1 MKNNK
6 ITLSILREARIDEN
20 RTPFSP
26 SQISNLLNKFSNL
39 KIIVQPS
46 KRRCFKNED
55 YLKAGAHITDD
66 LSSADIIF
74 GVKEVKLSTL
84 IKDKTYLFFS
94 HTSKVRQYIGQII
107 EDKAIIYKKELL
119 KEVIKKNITLIDY
132 ENVRNISGEGYRY
145 LGFGRFA
152 GIIGTYNTLNL
163 YLKLYNQQ
171 PLPRAFEINNY
182 EEIKKQISKQNF
194 NKLKILLTGSG
205 RASKGAIEMLK
216 HANIRHV
223 SINDYL
229 NKKYDEAIF
238 SNISAKKHVE
248 RNDGKASSYQDFI
261 LNPHEYNYKI
271 KNYLFD
277 TDMFIACHYWDPKF
291 PKLFSQKEIS
301 EFKNLKIIGDVT
313 CDINGSVPTTIRST
327 SIAKPYYSINTDSMK
342 EIELGNKGIAV
353 MAVDNLPSELPRDA
367 SEEFGSSVISEILPY
382 LIDQDDGRINRA
394 TTASKGKL
402 CPLYSYLENFIHSSD
417 S

>member
-1 MKNNK
+1 MKNK
-6 ITLSILREARIDEN
+6 TISLAVLREARVDEN

-26 SQISNLLNKFSNL
+26 TQISNILNKFSNL

-46 KRRCFKNED
+46 KRRCFKDED
-55 YLKAGAHITDD
+55 YLKAGAHITED
-66 LSSADIIF
+66 LRASNIIF
-74 GVKEVKLSTL
+74 GVKELDISTL

-94 HTSKVRQYIGQII
+94 HTSKVRQYIGQVIK
-107 EDKAIIYKKELL
+107 DKAIIYKKELL

-132 ENVRNISGEGYRY
+132 ENIRNASGEGYRY

-152 GIIGTYNTLNL
+152 GIIGAYNTLNL
-163 YLKLYNQQ
+163 YLKLHNKQQ
-171 PLPRAFEINNY
+171 LPRAFEINNY
-182 EEIKKQISKQNF
+182 EQVKKLINKQNF

-205 RASKGAIEMLK
+205 RASKGAVELLK
-216 HANIRHV
+216 HANIRQI

-229 NKKYDEAIF
+229 NNNYDEAVF
-238 SNISAKKHVE
+238 CNISAKKHVE
-248 RNDGKASSYQDFI
+248 RIDGKDSFYQDYI
-261 LNPHEYNYKI
+261 LNPHEYNSKL

-277 TDMFIACHYWDPKF
+277 TDMLIACHYWDPKF
-291 PKLFSQKEIS
+291 PKLFYPKQIN

-327 SIAKPYYSINTDSMK
+327 TIAKPYYSINIDSMK

-367 SEEFGSSVISEILPY
+367 SEEFGDSLITEILPY
-382 LIDQDDGRINRA
+382 LINKDDGRINRA
-394 TTASKGKL
+394 TTASNGEFSSKFN
-402 CPLYSYLENFIHSSD
+402 YLNDFIN
-417 S
+417 